1 MADNLNKIER
11 VGKVS
16 MDVFL
21 RAGLNTVG
29 NFAQRIQQAIDVLYL
44 KKKDPSLII
53 ILERSCSSCSRI
65 IQRVRSAEAFPFAP
79 SKYMCPISLDW
90 MEDPV
95 VTPVDSLTI
104 DQN

>member
-1 MADNLNKIER
+1 MADNLNKIEG

-53 ILERSCSSCSRI
+53 ILERSCSSVFQNHSTSEKC
-65 IQRVRSAEAFPFAP
+65 RS
-79 SKYMCPISLDW
+79 ISLR
-90 MEDPV
+90 
-95 VTPVDSLTI
+95 SK
-104 DQN
+104 

>member
-1 MADNLNKIER
+1 MADNLNKIEG
-11 VGKVS
+11 VGKVL

-29 NFAQRIQQAIDVLYL
+29 NFAQRIQQTIDVL
-44 KKKDPSLII
+44 
-53 ILERSCSSCSRI
+53 I
-65 IQRVRSAEAFPFAP
+65 IQRVRSAEEFPFAP
-79 SKYMCPISLDW
+79 SNYMCPISLDW